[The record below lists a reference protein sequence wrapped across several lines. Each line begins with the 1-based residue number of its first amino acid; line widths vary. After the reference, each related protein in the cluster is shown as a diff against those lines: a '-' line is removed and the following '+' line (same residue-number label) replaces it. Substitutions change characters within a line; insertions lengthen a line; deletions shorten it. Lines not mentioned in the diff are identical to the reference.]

1 MGLGL
6 VGILFVLVGV
16 VYGYVVSRR
25 IRGVV
30 DIFIG
35 D

>member
-1 MGLGL
+1 MGFGL
-6 VGILFVLVGV
+6 AGVLFILVGV

-25 IRGVV
+25 IRAVV